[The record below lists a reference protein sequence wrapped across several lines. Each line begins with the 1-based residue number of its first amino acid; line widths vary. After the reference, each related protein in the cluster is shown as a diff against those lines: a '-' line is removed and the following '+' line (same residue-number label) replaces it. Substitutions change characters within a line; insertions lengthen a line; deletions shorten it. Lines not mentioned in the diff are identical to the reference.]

1 MSEIKSQHDLMMMRE
16 IARLTQDKR
25 DMRSANKS
33 LQLRID
39 QLLEQEARY
48 FALQKLLEE
57 ALPKDLYELLAAKIK
72 RFHS

>member
-39 QLLEQEARY
+39 QLLEQEAKY

-57 ALPKDLYELLAAKIK
+57 ALPQDLYELLVAKVK